1 MNKYKLYFAPLLF
14 LLIICL
20 SSFVACVQ
28 EVENDN
34 SQAAENVEI
43 VSEMYESFE
52 NGDIPAVVEKMDSE
66 IIWNEAENYVY
77 ADGNPYVGS
86 EDILN
91 GVFARM
97 GEEWDEFNITDQ
109 SIYPVGDDMVLATG
123 RYNATYKE
131 SEKTMDAQHSHI
143 WWLEDGKVTRFQQY
157 TDTKQAWDTVN
168 GD

>member
-1 MNKYKLYFAPLLF
+1 MNKHKLYFAPLLF
-14 LLIICL
+14 LPIIFL
-20 SSFVACVQ
+20 FIFVSCVQ
-28 EVENDN
+28 EVESDN

-43 VSEMYESFE
+43 VSGMYESFE
-52 NGDIPAVVEKMDSE
+52 TGDIPAVLEKMDSD
-66 IIWNEAENYVY
+66 IVWNEAENYVY

-97 GEEWDEFNITDQ
+97 GEEWDEFKITDQ

-131 SEKTMDAQHSHI
+131 TEKTMDAQHSHV
-143 WWLEDGKVTRFQQY
+143 WWLEDGKVTQFQQY
-157 TDTKQAWDTVN
+157 TDTKQAWDVVN

>member
-1 MNKYKLYFAPLLF
+1 MP
-14 LLIICL
+14 
-20 SSFVACVQ
+20 VQ
-28 EVENDN
+28 EQETNN
-34 SQAAENVEI
+34 SSAAANVEVI
-43 VSEMYESFE
+43 SDMYKSFE
-52 NGDIPAVVEKMDSE
+52 TGDIPAVLEKMDSE

-97 GEEWDEFNITDQ
+97 GEEWEVFNITDQ
-109 SIYPVGDDMVLATG
+109 SIYPVGDNMVLATG
-123 RYNATYKE
+123 RYNAIYRE
-131 SEKTMDAQHSHI
+131 SGKTMDAQHSHL

-157 TDTKQAWDTVN
+157 TDTKQAWDIVN